1 VTLLSNLLIS
11 LHFLGQIPDG
21 VEDAVEAI
29 NNPLNNFAW
38 GWPTIILIATTGIVL
53 MTRLKGMPLIR
64 LPDGMRMMFRP
75 PAKSEEGEISPFQA
89 LMTSMA
95 ATVGTGNIVG
105 VASAIAIGGPGSIFW
120 MWVIAIL
127 GIATKYAET
136 VLSVHYREVN
146 ALGNHVGGPMYYIRN
161 GLGPDWAWLGGIFAL
176 FGMMTGFGIG
186 NGVQC
191 FEISSALA
199 LVGVPRLLTGVVLGV
214 LVFSVIIGGIKR
226 IAQTASVIVPIMCVF
241 YVIASLVILLNN
253 ITEIPSAF
261 TTIFSNAFTGKAAA
275 GGTLAQVLLMG
286 FKRGIFSNESGLGS
300 ASIAHA
306 SAKTNDPVRQGTVAM
321 LGTFIDTLVI
331 CTMTALVI
339 ITTGAYQSGALGAD
353 LSIAAFNLG
362 MPGSGVIVTS
372 ALIVF
377 GLTTVLGWAL
387 YSERCT
393 EFLFG
398 VNAILPFRLIFV
410 GVVVIGSVA
419 GDRGVIWDV
428 ADTLNGLMAIP
439 NLIALLLLSGTVIQ
453 LTRKH
458 RLDQS

>member
-1 VTLLSNLLIS
+1 MTLLSNLLIS

-199 LVGVPRLLTGVVLGV
+199 LVGVPRLLTGVVLGL

-321 LGTFIDTLVI
+321 LGTFIDTLII

>member
-1 VTLLSNLLIS
+1 MTLLSNLLIS

-199 LVGVPRLLTGVVLGV
+199 LVGVPRLLTGVVLGL

>member
-199 LVGVPRLLTGVVLGV
+199 LVGVPRLLTGVVLGL

>member
-1 VTLLSNLLIS
+1 MTLLSNLLIS

>member
-1 VTLLSNLLIS
+1 MTLLSNLLIS

-199 LVGVPRLLTGVVLGV
+199 LIGVPRLLTGVVLGL

-321 LGTFIDTLVI
+321 LGTFIDTLII

-458 RLDQS
+458 RLEQS

>member
-199 LVGVPRLLTGVVLGV
+199 LVGVPRLLTGVVLGL

-321 LGTFIDTLVI
+321 LGTFIDTLII